1 MKSTLTT
8 ALLTSALGL
17 VMHIQTVQA
26 QVVYC
31 TSPGIPVR
39 CVARPVD
46 VGAPGVGV
54 LPGAGVGA
62 PGVGVAQKMQTEE

>member
-1 MKSTLTT
+1 MKHTLNTT
-8 ALLTSALGL
+8 LLISVLGL
-17 VMHIQTVQA
+17 ALQMQTVHAQA
-26 QVVYC
+26 VYC

-62 PGVGVAQKMQTEE
+62 PGVGVA